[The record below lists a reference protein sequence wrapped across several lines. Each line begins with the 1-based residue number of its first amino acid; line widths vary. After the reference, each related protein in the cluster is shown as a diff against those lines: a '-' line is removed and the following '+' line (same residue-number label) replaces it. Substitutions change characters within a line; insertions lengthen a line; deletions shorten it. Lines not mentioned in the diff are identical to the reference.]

1 MGIIAG
7 LLIVL
12 LLINLFF
19 AAVMVFLERR
29 DTSATWAWLLVLT
42 FIPVIGFIIYL
53 IFGRKLSHR
62 KIFDWKGQEKIGL
75 RESTDNQISMIRQQE
90 FPFSDR
96 NVAKHRDLI
105 YLLLVND
112 GAILTQDNEVT
123 IFTDGHEKFDALMR
137 DIEAAKDHIHLIYYI
152 IHSDMLG
159 KRLKAALIKKAKEGL
174 DVRVIYDAMG
184 CRTTKQAF
192 WNDLKHNGVKVWPF
206 FPSKLPL
213 INFRLNY
220 RNHRKL
226 AIIDGEVGY
235 IGGFNV
241 GDEYLGL
248 DKSFGYWRD
257 THLRVRGKAV
267 FAMQTR
273 YIMDWNSASSASQK
287 LDYQTRYF
295 PSFHGKGHSSMQ
307 IVSSGPDSEWQQIKN
322 GYIKMIN
329 SAKKSIYLQSPY
341 IIPDASL
348 LEALKIAS
356 LSGVDV
362 RLMIPNKPDHAFVY
376 RATTSYCG
384 ELIES
389 GAKVYI
395 YDNGFIHA
403 KTLVVD
409 GEIASV
415 GTANMDFRSFRLN
428 FEVNA
433 FMYEKT
439 IAQKLEDLFLQDILK
454 SYQLTAELYAERSFW
469 IKVKEAVSRLLS
481 PIL

>member
-1 MGIIAG
+1 MMQWVA
-7 LLIVL
+7 
-12 LLINLFF
+12 
-19 AAVMVFLERR
+19 E
-29 DTSATWAWLLVLT
+29 
-42 FIPVIGFIIYL
+42 
-53 IFGRKLSHR
+53 
-62 KIFDWKGQEKIGL
+62 
-75 RESTDNQISMIRQQE
+75 QQ
-90 FPFSDR
+90 
-96 NVAKHRDLI
+96 
-105 YLLLVND
+105 
-112 GAILTQDNEVT
+112 
-123 IFTDGHEKFDALMR
+123 
-137 DIEAAKDHIHLIYYI
+137 
-152 IHSDMLG
+152 
-159 KRLKAALIKKAKEGL
+159 KK
-174 DVRVIYDAMG
+174 
-184 CRTTKQAF
+184 AF

-287 LDYQTRYF
+287 LDYHTRYF

-376 RATTSYCG
+376 RATMSYCG

-389 GAKVYI
+389 GVKVYI

-403 KTLVVD
+403 KTMVVD

-433 FMYEKT
+433 FMYEKK